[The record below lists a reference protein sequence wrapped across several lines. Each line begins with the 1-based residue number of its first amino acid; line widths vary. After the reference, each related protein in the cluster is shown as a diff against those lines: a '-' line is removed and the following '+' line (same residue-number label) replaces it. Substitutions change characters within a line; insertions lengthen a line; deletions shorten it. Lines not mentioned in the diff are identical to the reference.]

1 MSDIEALKPSNT
13 GWLIADVVA
22 DTFAF
27 EWTRT
32 AVDPALLALLA
43 DPQWQP
49 LVVYPGEFVE
59 AARVVQAIPRSAVP
73 DKRPLFI
80 LLDGTW
86 AEAGKMFRKSP
97 YLDGFP
103 MLSLNPDQ
111 PSRYKLRR
119 SKRDDLH
126 CTSEVAALRSGPKKS
141 DGRISDISA
150 SMCDEDRQTR
160 SRSNEKT
167 PS

>member
-1 MSDIEALKPSNT
+1 M
-13 GWLIADVVA
+13 
-22 DTFAF
+22 
-27 EWTRT
+27 
-32 AVDPALLALLA
+32 
-43 DPQWQP
+43 
-49 LVVYPGEFVE
+49 E
-59 AARVVQAIPRSAVP
+59 AARVVQAIPGLAQASSAVP

-119 SKRDDLH
+119 SQRDDLH
-126 CTSEVAALRSGPKKS
+126 CTSEVAALCLELASEPRAAQTLAAYLDVFVHHYLQAKNQSPVDLESEAHQRLRELRTLGPIVGQAADCK
-141 DGRISDISA
+141 
-150 SMCDEDRQTR
+150 
-160 SRSNEKT
+160 
-167 PS
+167 

>member
-1 MSDIEALKPSNT
+1 MW
-13 GWLIADVVA
+13 WLI
-22 DTFAF
+22 TFAF

-32 AVDPALLALLA
+32 AVAPALLAC
-43 DPQWQP
+43 WQIPNGSP

-59 AARVVQAIPRSAVP
+59 QLGGAGNTSLAQPSSAVP

-119 SKRDDLH
+119 FQAR
-126 CTSEVAALRSGPKKS
+126 
-141 DGRISDISA
+141 
-150 SMCDEDRQTR
+150 
-160 SRSNEKT
+160 
-167 PS
+167 